1 MVLKDAATVTHAP
14 PPRLAGRSALAA
26 SLRRELLPSLL
37 LGFLALALTA
47 FYYGTAYNAQVR
59 ADDRVRGLF
68 VGFQSLEGEEQG
80 EPYRWTKG
88 EGMLCLPAA
97 GLSRPLAA
105 MELRLLGSAVTAGSA
120 GQAVDRAELRVG
132 PTLFPL
138 AIAPE
143 SRAYRLLVP
152 PAPQSGPVCAT
163 ISSATVD
170 PAGTGRVTGVGV
182 RSVELWKLERGGFP
196 PPGQLLV
203 NLVLSAGVYLLLRR
217 FGLPRFL
224 ALPLVLAVTAAIGA
238 GLIGGAI
245 RLAPDLPF
253 WSAFAAVAVGL
264 ILGATLA
271 YQWSAP
277 RLAAWQRELVGTGL
291 ILALLA
297 AGWTVLARLEGYI
310 WPFPIMARG
319 GTAFGWGVL
328 PAAILFAAYAALLV
342 RWLRAPAPPPAWLA
356 IGAAFGAAVILPA
369 ALKAGLR
376 GWESLFQHFAVQEG
390 NYIQDLPR
398 VGDDPLGFLRN
409 YVALMP
415 ELALH
420 NKTHPPGGTL
430 FLWAVDRLVAPGPE
444 AASWVV
450 IALAA
455 LGVWPTY
462 RLAAALLSPR
472 AAALAAAFYA
482 LLPAFMI
489 YAATSMDALFA
500 TVLACAISSLYAAL
514 VIHDA
519 PAARASE
526 QPAAVAEAPAR
537 RSTFYVLRSTFPRQ
551 LLAAAGAGAWI
562 ALGLLFSFTT
572 LMLALVVLALV
583 ARRLA
588 IGPRRREDAL
598 RWAAIGGVIAGT
610 VLLILGAFWAATGY
624 NSVAAFFTGV
634 ANNRLDV
641 GARVSPLGL
650 SSYLFFLAVN
660 AVAFGW
666 YLGPWVIYRLGRSS
680 GAQIARSAAG
690 VDRPADALG
699 VGLAGL
705 LLGMLFSGLFY
716 REIERVWLFSHI
728 LIATALADGIM
739 HNDDRRGR
747 VVLAALMLVALF
759 VHSVIFRAALR
770 VSW

>member
-1 MVLKDAATVTHAP
+1 MVLKDAATAIQAQ
-14 PPRLAGRSALAA
+14 PPRLAGRNAIAA
-26 SLRRELLPSLL
+26 SLRRDLLPTLL
-37 LGFLALALTA
+37 LALLALALTVL
-47 FYYGTAYNAQVR
+47 YYATAYSAEVR

-68 VGFQSLEGEEQG
+68 VGFQSLEGEDQG
-80 EPYRWTKG
+80 QPYRWTKG
-88 EGMLCLPAA
+88 EGTVCLPAP

-120 GQAVDRAELRVG
+120 GRAVDAAELRLG

-143 SRAYRLLVP
+143 ARAYRLLVP
-152 PAPQSGPVCAT
+152 PDPGGGPVCAT
-163 ISSATVD
+163 ITSATVD
-170 PAGTGRVTGVGV
+170 PAGTGRVTGVGL
-182 RSVELWKLERGGFP
+182 RSIALWKLERGGLP
-196 PPGQLLV
+196 PPGQLLA
-203 NLVLSAGVYLLLRR
+203 NLALSAAGYLVLRR
-217 FGLPRFL
+217 LGLPRLL
-224 ALPLVLAVTAAIGA
+224 AFPIVLAVIAGVGA

-245 RLAPDLPF
+245 RLAPDLPY
-253 WSAFAAVAVGL
+253 WSGFAAASAGL
-264 ILGATLA
+264 ILGALLA

-277 RLAAWQRELVGTGL
+277 RLAEWQREILGTAL

-297 AGWTVLARLEGYI
+297 AGWAVLSRLEGYL

-319 GTAFGWGVL
+319 GTAFGLGAL
-328 PAAILFAAYAALLV
+328 PAALLFAAYAALVV

-356 IGAAFGAAVILPA
+356 IGAAFLAAFALPV

-398 VGDDPLGFLRN
+398 VGGDPLGFLRG

-430 FLWAVDRLVAPGPE
+430 FLWAVERLVAPGPE
-444 AASWVV
+444 AATWAV

-462 RLAAALLSPR
+462 RLAAALLGPR
-472 AAALAAAFYA
+472 AAALAAALYA

-489 YAATSMDALFA
+489 YAATSMDAMFA
-500 TVLACAISSLYAAL
+500 TVLACATSSLYAAL
-514 VIHDA
+514 VVHDRPGALA
-519 PAARASE
+519 P
-526 QPAAVAEAPAR
+526 
-537 RSTFYVLRSTFPRQ
+537 Q
-551 LLAAAGAGAWI
+551 LLAAAAAGAWI

-572 LMLALVVLALV
+572 LMLALVVLALL

-588 IGPRRREDAL
+588 VGPRRREDAL
-598 RWAAIGGVIAGT
+598 RWAAAGGAIAGT
-610 VLLILGAFWAATGY
+610 VLLLLGVLWAATGY
-624 NSVAAFFTGV
+624 NSVAAFFMGV

-666 YLGPWVIYRLGRSS
+666 YLGPWVIYRLGK
-680 GAQIARSAAG
+680 GAGSQIARSAAG

-699 VGLAGL
+699 AGMAGM

-728 LIATALADGIM
+728 LIAAALADGIM
-739 HNDDRRGR
+739 QSDNRRGR
-747 VVLAALMLVALF
+747 VVLAALMLTALF